1 MNTVYWAVS
10 NPTNQSPISKALY
23 TEPFKLDNKSVLPK
37 IQFPEKHNN
46 WKLCPAF
53 LDGVENIYGLKF
65 PLDLDVNISHNNIE
79 TNYDYDVSN
88 YLIKMRDFERKFFS
102 IGINLVFF
110 SDGDLEMEL
119 LPPYLEDNDF
129 INKAV
134 SVPGKFNIGK
144 WLRPI
149 DLALVMKGNHTRLRA
164 KKNDVFNY
172 IRFNKPVKF
181 VQFDYT
187 QELSDIQKDILRS
200 KMILGTKS
208 PVLNYYYSLFK
219 NSKYRHKILHLIK
232 ENILEE

>member
-1 MNTVYWAVS
+1 MNIVYWAVS

-23 TEPFKLDNKSVLPK
+23 EEPFKLDNKTVLPNL
-37 IQFPEKHNN
+37 QFPEKHNN

-53 LDGVENIYGLKF
+53 LDGVENVYGLKF
-65 PLDLDVNISHNNIE
+65 PVDLDITLSINGVE
-79 TNYDYDVSN
+79 TNYDHDIAN
-88 YLIKMRDFERKFFS
+88 YLVNIRDINLKFFS
-102 IGINLVFF
+102 LGINLVFF
-110 SDGDLEMEL
+110 SESDLDMEL

-149 DLALVMKGNHTRLRA
+149 DLALVLKGNHNRLKA
-164 KKNDVFNY
+164 KRGDVFNY
-172 IRFNKPVKF
+172 LRFNKPVKF

-200 KMILGTKS
+200 KMILGSKS
-208 PVLNYYYSLFK
+208 PALNYYYSLFK
-219 NSKYRHKILHLIK
+219 NSKYRHKILRLIK
-232 ENILEE
+232 QNVLED

>member
-23 TEPFKLDNKSVLPK
+23 REPVKLDNKTVLPDL
-37 IQFPEKHNN
+37 QFPDKHNN

-53 LDGVENIYGLKF
+53 LDGVENVYGLQF
-65 PLDLDVNISHNNIE
+65 PIDLDVNLSNGVE
-79 TNYDYDVSN
+79 TNYDPDITD
-88 YLIKMRDFERKFFS
+88 YLIKMRDFDRKFFS

-110 SDGDLEMEL
+110 SDSDIEMEL
-119 LPPYLEDNDF
+119 SPPYLEDNDF

-149 DLALVMKGNHTRLRA
+149 DLALVMKGQHTRLRA
-164 KKNDVFNY
+164 KRDDVFNY
-172 IRFNKPVKF
+172 IKFNKPVKF

-187 QELSDIQKDILRS
+187 QEISDIQKDILRS
-200 KMILGTKS
+200 KMILGNKS

-219 NSKYRHKILHLIK
+219 NSKYKNKILKLIK
-232 ENILEE
+232 ENILED

>member
-23 TEPFKLDNKSVLPK
+23 REPVKLDNKTVLPNL
-37 IQFPEKHNN
+37 QFPDKHNN

-53 LDGVENIYGLKF
+53 LDSVEDVYGLQF
-65 PLDLDVNISHNNIE
+65 PVDLDVNLSNGVE
-79 TNYDYDVSN
+79 TNYDPDVTN
-88 YLIKMRDFERKFFS
+88 YLIKMRDFDRKFFS

-110 SDGDLEMEL
+110 SDSDIEMEL
-119 LPPYLEDNDF
+119 SPPYLEDNDF

-149 DLALVMKGNHTRLRA
+149 DLALVMKGQHTRLRA
-164 KKNDVFNY
+164 KRDDVFNY
-172 IRFNKPVKF
+172 IKFNKPVKF

-187 QELSDIQKDILRS
+187 QEISDIQKDILRS
-200 KMILGTKS
+200 KMILGNKS

-219 NSKYRHKILHLIK
+219 NSKYKNKILKLIK
-232 ENILEE
+232 ENILED

>member
-23 TEPFKLDNKSVLPK
+23 REPVKLDNKTVLPDL
-37 IQFPEKHNN
+37 QFPDKHNN

-53 LDGVENIYGLKF
+53 LDGVENVYGLQF
-65 PLDLDVNISHNNIE
+65 PVDLDINLSNGVE
-79 TNYDYDVSN
+79 TNYDPDITN
-88 YLIKMRDFERKFFS
+88 YLIKMRDFDRKFFS
-102 IGINLVFF
+102 IGVNLVFF
-110 SDGDLEMEL
+110 SDSDIEMEL
-119 LPPYLEDNDF
+119 SPPYLEDNDF

-149 DLALVMKGNHTRLRA
+149 DLALVMKGQHTRLRA
-164 KKNDVFNY
+164 KRDDVFNY
-172 IRFNKPVKF
+172 IKFNKPVKF

-187 QELSDIQKDILRS
+187 QEISDIQKDILRS
-200 KMILGTKS
+200 KMILGNKS

-219 NSKYRHKILHLIK
+219 NSKYKNKILKLIK
-232 ENILEE
+232 ENILED